1 MTDIQ
6 PIDRIIFCD
15 FDGTITAEETF
26 VGMFLAMK
34 PDLFKTLGREI
45 AEGRISLRDGVRMII
60 ESMESRDLPRIL
72 EYVRSRPLRPGFPEF
87 LDFLEERSIPF
98 VIISGGLRAM
108 IEARLDGCISRVHAV
123 YAIDLDTSGEY
134 MRPLSNYQGG
144 NEMIAKAM
152 IIESY
157 HAARPV
163 AIGDGITDFTMAM
176 HAPVV
181 FARDHLA
188 SHMEKKGK
196 AFIPWEDYFD
206 IMRELKSL
214 WNE

>member
-1 MTDIQ
+1 MTRNQ
-6 PIDRIIFCD
+6 PIDRIVFCD

-26 VGMFLAMK
+26 VGMFLTMK

-45 AEGRISLRDGVRMII
+45 AEGRITLRDGVSMII
-60 ESMESRDLPRIL
+60 ESMESRELPKIL
-72 EYVRSRPLRPGFPEF
+72 EYVRSKPLRPGFAEF
-87 LDFLEERSIPF
+87 LDFLEERGVPF

-108 IEARLDGCISRVHAV
+108 IEARLEGLIPRVHAV

-134 MRPLSNYQGG
+134 MRPLSSYQGG
-144 NEMIAKAM
+144 SEMIAKAM

-157 HAARPV
+157 GAARPV

-176 HAPVV
+176 RAPVV

-188 SHMEKKGK
+188 SHMEKNGK
-196 AFIPWEDYFD
+196 AFIPWNDYFD
-206 IMRELKSL
+206 IMRELKTL
-214 WNE
+214 WKE